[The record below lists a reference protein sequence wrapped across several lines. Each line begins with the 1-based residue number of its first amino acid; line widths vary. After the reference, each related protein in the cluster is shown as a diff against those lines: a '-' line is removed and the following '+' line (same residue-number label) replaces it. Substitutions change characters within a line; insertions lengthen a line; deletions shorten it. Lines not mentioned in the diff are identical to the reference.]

1 MCPSFQTVSLV
12 SNNQPIT
19 RSLQQSSSSPK
30 FLNIDQQRRKIPLT
44 DVLKADDDELSSP
57 EEVSA
62 RDFPDDDDDY
72 LDEPLQIP
80 AIPSTST
87 ADNKNSNGNFNK
99 FTAPGKLPLNLSTN
113 ERIPEYSAADEAR
126 NVRNFQLITLPDG
139 KTREIDMKVSYY
151 QLQLN
156 EFNNNSILF

>member
-1 MCPSFQTVSLV
+1 MV
-12 SNNQPIT
+12 SNNQPVT
-19 RSLQQSSSSPK
+19 RGLQQSSSSPK
-30 FLNIDQQRRKIPLT
+30 FLNIDKQRRKIPLT
-44 DVLKADDDELSSP
+44 DDLKASDDDLSSP

-72 LDEPLQIP
+72 LDEPIQIT

-87 ADNKNSNGNFNK
+87 ADNKISNGNFNK
-99 FTAPGKLPLNLSTN
+99 FIAPGKLPLNISTN

-139 KTREIDMKVSYY
+139 KTREIDMKVI
-151 QLQLN
+151 
-156 EFNNNSILF
+156 NSNPN

>member
-1 MCPSFQTVSLV
+1 M
-12 SNNQPIT
+12 SNNQPVT

-44 DVLKADDDELSSP
+44 DDLKAGDDDLSSP
-57 EEVSA
+57 EEISA
-62 RDFPDDDDDY
+62 RDFPDDDDDDY
-72 LDEPLQIP
+72 LDEPIQIS

-99 FTAPGKLPLNLSTN
+99 FIASGKLPLNLSTN

-139 KTREIDMKVSYY
+139 KTREIDMKVI
-151 QLQLN
+151 
-156 EFNNNSILF
+156 NSNAN

>member
-1 MCPSFQTVSLV
+1 MV
-12 SNNQPIT
+12 SNNQPVT

-30 FLNIDQQRRKIPLT
+30 FLNSDQQRRKIPLT

-62 RDFPDDDDDY
+62 RDFPNDDDDDY
-72 LDEPLQIP
+72 FDEPIQIS

-87 ADNKNSNGNFNK
+87 ADKTNSNGNFNK
-99 FTAPGKLPLNLSTN
+99 FIAHGKLPLNISTN
-113 ERIPEYSAADEAR
+113 ERIPEYTAADEAR

-139 KTREIDMKVSYY
+139 KTREIDMKVSFI
-151 QLQLN
+151 
-156 EFNNNSILF
+156 FNS